1 MRRRRR
7 RTGFL
12 AWVGV
17 AACLAIAAGVV
28 HHQYAPPDR
37 DAATRGTATRG
48 TVVVEIPPR
57 ATLRQTAG
65 LLRARHL
72 IRNATLFEWLARVRG
87 QAARIQPGEYA
98 LSAAMT
104 PLQIL
109 GRLVRGEV
117 VLHPVTIPEGLTVA
131 ETLTRLA
138 AAGFGPES
146 AYLETL
152 ADPAFQAAHGVP
164 VEGVKVPFEGY
175 LFPDTYLL
183 AKDTSPARVLAVMLA
198 RLDAAFTP
206 ERQHRMAILGWDRHQ
221 VLTLASLIE
230 KETGRPEERPR
241 ISAVFHNRLERGM
254 RLQADPT
261 VIYATPAFD
270 GDIRRADLVRDDPYN
285 TYRHAGLP
293 PGPIAN
299 PGDAAIEAALFPDDD
314 AALYFVAR
322 GDGTH
327 VFSTTVED
335 HNRAVRQLV
344 R

>member
-1 MRRRRR
+1 MKRRRRR
-7 RTGFL
+7 GL
-12 AWVGV
+12 GMVVGT
-17 AACLAIAAGVV
+17 AACLAVAAGIV
-28 HHQYAPPDR
+28 HVQYAPPDR
-37 DAATRGTATRG
+37 EAGTRGA
-48 TVVVEIPPR
+48 VIVEIPPR

-72 IRNATLFEWLARVRG
+72 IRNAGLFEWLARARG
-87 QAARIQPGEYA
+87 LAARIQPGEYA
-98 LSAAMT
+98 LTAAMT
-104 PLQIL
+104 PRQIL
-109 GRLVRGEV
+109 DRLVRGEV

-131 ETLTRLA
+131 ETLLRLT
-138 AAGFGPES
+138 AAGYGPEEG
-146 AYLETL
+146 YRRMLG
-152 ADPAFQAAHGVP
+152 DPDYQAAHGVP
-164 VEGVKVPFEGY
+164 SAGVKVPFEGY

-183 AKDTSPARVLAVMLA
+183 AKDTPPARVLSVMLA

-206 ERQHRMAILGWDRHQ
+206 ERRRRMALVGWDRHQ

-230 KETGRPEERPR
+230 KETGRPEERAR
-241 ISAVFHNRLERGM
+241 ISAVFHNRLERNM

-261 VIYATPAFD
+261 VIYAIPAFD
-270 GDIRRADLVRDDPYN
+270 GDIRHADLLRDDPYN
-285 TYRHAGLP
+285 TYRHRGLP

-299 PGDAAIEAALFPDDD
+299 PGEAAIQAALFPDDD